1 MRNSQKFLCSGKKEK
16 ESGHLQHRV
25 RHLGSSMSC
34 SFGVQS
40 RGILYLLVLKSVP
53 VHLVLFLFL
62 FHFLEHMG
70 ILLSQLLDVDI
81 TAMGYLVKNTVIPVS
96 STPEDELT

>member
-1 MRNSQKFLCSGKKEK
+1 
-16 ESGHLQHRV
+16 
-25 RHLGSSMSC
+25 MSC

-81 TAMGYLVKNTVIPVS
+81 TAMGYLVKKPSHS
-96 STPEDELT
+96 SKLHP

>member
-1 MRNSQKFLCSGKKEK
+1 MRNSQTFLCSGKKEK
-16 ESGHLQHRV
+16 KSGHLQHGV
-25 RHLGSSMSC
+25 RHLGSSLSC

-40 RGILYLLVLKSVP
+40 RGTLNLLVLKSVP
-53 VHLVLFLFL
+53 VQLLLFLFL

-81 TAMGYLVKNTVIPVS
+81 TGMGYLVKIQS
-96 STPEDELT
+96 FQ